1 MAGYDTEE
9 IITGNRHA
17 GSLYRP
23 LYMMGAASE
32 EPAEYQRHLI
42 PVPRVTLPT
51 ALTYRVIPT
60 LDIWRGQG
68 TITAANYATDISS
81 ATVTAATCFAQLNLT
96 EYLDSRNLT
105 ISNLG
110 LGVRN
115 VLWSNEPS
123 AVSGSVSAHSPR
135 QSVLLTDEARSL
147 SLQWQVSSYLQKA
160 LRLAQKTFSGLDGI
174 VVTAEDDPE
183 TDEKWIA
190 VSVQVKGNI
199 QDVLDMYDTYTRE
212 YVESVPWPA
221 RDKIRLVYDLI

>member
-17 GSLYRP
+17 GSLCRP
-23 LYMMGAASE
+23 LYMMSAASE
-32 EPAEYQRHLI
+32 EPVEHQRHLI

-51 ALTYRVIPT
+51 ALTYRVIPA

-68 TITAANYATDISS
+68 AITAVNYATDISS
-81 ATVTAATCFAQLNLT
+81 ATVTAATCFAQLNPT

-110 LGVRN
+110 LSVRN

-123 AVSGSVSAHSPR
+123 AILGSVPSHSQVR
-135 QSVLLTDEARSL
+135 SVLLTDEVRSL

-160 LRLAQKTFSGLDGI
+160 LRLAQRTFSGLEGI

-183 TDEKWIA
+183 TDEEWIA
-190 VSVQVKGNI
+190 VLVRVKGNI
-199 QDVLDMYDTYTRE
+199 HDVLDMYDTYTRG
-212 YVESVPWPA
+212 YVETVPWPA

>member
-1 MAGYDTEE
+1 MAEYDVEE

-17 GSLYRP
+17 GSLCRP
-23 LYMMGAASE
+23 LYMMSAASE
-32 EPAEYQRHLI
+32 EPAEHHDYLI
-42 PVPRVTLPT
+42 PVPRAPLPT

-81 ATVTAATCFAQLNLT
+81 ATVTAATCFAQLNPT
-96 EYLDSRNLT
+96 EYRDSRNLT

-115 VLWSNEPS
+115 ILWSNELS
-123 AVSGSVSAHSPR
+123 AILGSVPSHSQVR
-135 QSVLLTDEARSL
+135 SVLLTDEVRSL

-160 LRLAQKTFSGLDGI
+160 LRLAQRTFSGLEGI

-183 TDEKWIA
+183 TDEEWIA
-190 VSVQVKGNI
+190 VLVRVKGNI
-199 QDVLDMYDTYTRE
+199 HDVLDMYDTYTRG
-212 YVESVPWPA
+212 YVETVPWPA

>member
-1 MAGYDTEE
+1 MAEYDVEE

-17 GSLYRP
+17 GSLYKL
-23 LYMMGAASE
+23 LYVMGAASE
-32 EPAEYQRHLI
+32 EPAEHQGYLI
-42 PVPRVTLPT
+42 PVPRVPLPA

-81 ATVTAATCFAQLNLT
+81 ATVTAATCFAQLNPT
-96 EYLDSRNLT
+96 EYRDSRNLT

-115 VLWSNEPS
+115 ILWSNELN
-123 AVSGSVSAHSPR
+123 AILGSVPSHSQVR
-135 QSVLLTDEARSL
+135 SVLLTDEVRSL

-160 LRLAQKTFSGLDGI
+160 LRLAQRTFSGLEGI

-183 TDEKWIA
+183 TDEEWIA
-190 VSVQVKGNI
+190 VLVRVKGNI
-199 QDVLDMYDTYTRE
+199 HDVLDMYDTYTRG
-212 YVESVPWPA
+212 YVETVPWPA